1 MELKEALGQGNMPTK
16 TIKTDVNVTNSLIK
30 SITNENFEKNY
41 SKI

>member
-1 MELKEALGQGNMPTK
+1 MPIK